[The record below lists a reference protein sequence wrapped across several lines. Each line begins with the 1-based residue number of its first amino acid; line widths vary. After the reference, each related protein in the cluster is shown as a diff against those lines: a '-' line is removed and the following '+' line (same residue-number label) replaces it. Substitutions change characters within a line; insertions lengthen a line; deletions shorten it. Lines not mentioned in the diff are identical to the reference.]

1 MRKRFGIW
9 FLESFLAAVLVS
21 MVPLLP
27 ATVFAQTGYGDPA
40 VLAKMQEINRQLCA
54 QGLNLA
60 VEAIEF
66 FTIGGER
73 PSARIHQQGFR
84 YVPND
89 SRGTARGTDITYLV
103 DQSRGATATGLRSD
117 QTEEAI
123 DRAMTTWGRDKSL
136 KKVNLR
142 KKDYAGEDPA
152 FYAFLRRIVKNSGP
166 LYLADIIHTGWWPRD
181 LFDDVWGPVGGDS
194 ILAFTVTFIFI
205 DGSLNPT
212 DVNGDHYLD
221 TAFTEIYY
229 NDNFGDPSGSQ
240 PHLPWGINVDLPQG
254 IDVETVALH
263 ESGHALGLGHFGPPP
278 VAAMNE
284 VYGGKRQTPLPI
296 DDAGLFILWG
306 SWPNP

>member
-1 MRKRFGIW
+1 MRKRVGIR
-9 FLESFLAAVLVS
+9 FIASFLPVFLVSIGLLVPTAAV
-21 MVPLLP
+21 
-27 ATVFAQTGYGDPA
+27 AQAGYGDPA

-66 FTIGGER
+66 FIIGGQR
-73 PSARIHQQGFR
+73 PSARIHQQGSR

-89 SRGTARGTDITYLV
+89 SRRNAQGTEITYWV
-103 DQSRGATATGLRSD
+103 DPRLGNTVSGLNND
-117 QTEEAI
+117 KTEAAI
-123 DRAMTTWGRDKSL
+123 NQAMATWGHNKGL
-136 KKVNLR
+136 KKTNIIKRTYSDPNIDPTVFDDYLD
-142 KKDYAGEDPA
+142 KKPILPPY
-152 FYAFLRRIVKNSGP
+152 V
-166 LYLADIIHTGWWPRD
+166 ADIVHAGWWPKEFFE
-181 LFDDVWGPVGGDS
+181 LAVGPGGGDS

-229 NDNFGDPSGSQ
+229 NDNF
-240 PHLPWGINVDLPQG
+240 PWGVEVDLSQG

-278 VAAMNE
+278 VAVMNA
-284 VYGGKRQTPLPI
+284 VYAGKRQAPLPI

-306 SWPNP
+306 SWPNH

>member
-1 MRKRFGIW
+1 MRKRVGIR
-9 FLESFLAAVLVS
+9 FIASFLPVFLVSIGLLVPTAAV
-21 MVPLLP
+21 
-27 ATVFAQTGYGDPA
+27 AQAGYGDPA

-152 FYAFLRRIVKNSGP
+152 FYAFLRGIVKNSGP

-205 DGSLNPT
+205 DAPKLT
-212 DVNGDHYLD
+212 INGDHYLD
-221 TAFTEIYY
+221 TAYTEIYY
-229 NDNFGDPSGSQ
+229 NDNF
-240 PHLPWGINVDLPQG
+240 LWGVDVDLPQG

-263 ESGHALGLGHFGPPP
+263 ESGHALGLGNSP
-278 VAAMNE
+278 
-284 VYGGKRQTPLPI
+284 RRL
-296 DDAGLFILWG
+296 
-306 SWPNP
+306 

>member
-1 MRKRFGIW
+1 MRKRVGIR
-9 FLESFLAAVLVS
+9 FIASFLPVFLVSIGLLVPTAAV
-21 MVPLLP
+21 
-27 ATVFAQTGYGDPA
+27 AQAGYGDPA

-166 LYLADIIHTGWWPRD
+166 LYLADIIHAGWWPKGF
-181 LFDDVWGPVGGDS
+181 FDFVFGYGGGDS

-205 DGSLNPT
+205 DGSENPT

-229 NDNFGDPSGSQ
+229 NNNF
-240 PHLPWGINVDLPQG
+240 LWGVDVDLPQG

-296 DDAGLFILWG
+296 DDAGLFTLWG